1 MNYSAE
7 NTILIV
13 SKKKPIIKAINAIA
27 VQNNL
32 KIFICKS
39 PEDIIAVPCFVVVV
53 DDNVI
58 KQKKEI
64 EALKFVA
71 KSANLNE
78 WQIWYFGLNKIELP
92 AQLKKNTLLITKD
105 KELQSLINKRISLH
119 NNSYKFS
126 TITNRVARIID
137 IYINITE
144 KRALKEDFLCSHY
157 KIHPR
162 TLKRDIKVL
171 NDLNQHIVYDGQ
183 NKQYWK
189 S

>member
-64 EALKFVA
+64 EAL
-71 KSANLNE
+71 
-78 WQIWYFGLNKIELP
+78 I
-92 AQLKKNTLLITKD
+92 
-105 KELQSLINKRISLH
+105 
-119 NNSYKFS
+119 
-126 TITNRVARIID
+126 
-137 IYINITE
+137 
-144 KRALKEDFLCSHY
+144 
-157 KIHPR
+157 
-162 TLKRDIKVL
+162 
-171 NDLNQHIVYDGQ
+171 
-183 NKQYWK
+183 
-189 S
+189 